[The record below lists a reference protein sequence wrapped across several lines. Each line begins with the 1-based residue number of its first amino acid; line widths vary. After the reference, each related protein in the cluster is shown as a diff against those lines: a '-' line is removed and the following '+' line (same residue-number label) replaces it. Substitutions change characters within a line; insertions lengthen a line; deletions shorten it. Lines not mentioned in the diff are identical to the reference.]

1 VKLPRSDEVSS
12 VLDFSKKGRRAIEG
26 PPEMILLVKLLEP
39 HPVDSE
45 SEEAGVRGGEYELHG
60 DGGSA
65 PGWISSDCYCLQEE
79 RCVRTGSSFL
89 F

>member
-65 PGWISSDCYCLQEE
+65 SGWVSSDC
-79 RCVRTGSSFL
+79 
-89 F
+89 